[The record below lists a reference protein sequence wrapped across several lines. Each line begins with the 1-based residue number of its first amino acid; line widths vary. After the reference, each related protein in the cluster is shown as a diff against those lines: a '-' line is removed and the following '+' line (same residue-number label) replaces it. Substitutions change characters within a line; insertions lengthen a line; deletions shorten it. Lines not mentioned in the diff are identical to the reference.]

1 MARFAGRAEAAP
13 RATRLAV
20 AGLVAAALLAHDRAA
35 HAQVEWGD
43 ARRYSAR
50 SVSVLGTP
58 ELSLTPAFTARLT
71 FDVTARINVA
81 GGFTVQPRAGIGAG
95 GSVPGGGATTVTRF
109 GVGAGATFAVHASVA
124 MSPMLAYDVFVLAGV
139 GTVVAP
145 LVHRATVEL
154 PVSVLL
160 GRHALAEL
168 YLQAGVGVVYGA
180 LDLAIGGGL
189 RFGVT
194 FPWGADA
201 ATTAAATTA
210 PAAARAARR

>member
-1 MARFAGRAEAAP
+1 MRRGSSV
-13 RATRLAV
+13 L
-20 AGLVAAALLAHDRAA
+20 LLAAALVAHAREAQ
-35 HAQVEWGD
+35 AQVEWGD

-95 GSVPGGGATTVTRF
+95 GSIPGGGATTVSRF
-109 GVGAGATFAVHASVA
+109 GLGAGATVAVHSSVA

-154 PVSVLL
+154 PVSVLF
-160 GRHALAEL
+160 GRHAIAEL

-180 LDLAIGGGL
+180 LDLALGGGL
-189 RFGVT
+189 RFGVV
-194 FPWGADA
+194 FPWEA
-201 ATTAAATTA
+201 ATST
-210 PAAARAARR
+210 AARAAPALAPAAPR